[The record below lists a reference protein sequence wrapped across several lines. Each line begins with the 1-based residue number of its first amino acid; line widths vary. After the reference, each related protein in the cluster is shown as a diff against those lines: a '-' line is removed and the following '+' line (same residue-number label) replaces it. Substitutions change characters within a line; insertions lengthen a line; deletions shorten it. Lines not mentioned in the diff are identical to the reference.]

1 MIKKQ
6 FSNLALAGLSIMTC
20 LTLSGNALAQSK
32 NFPTHCQPG
41 EFAHINAKMGSFDK
55 SNKLVK
61 NGKILSLCADK
72 AKEPFGQFTYRYG
85 PVGKVELE
93 QVATPK
99 DKFFVFSRS
108 TGPRM
113 GEDII
118 YFSKGDYT
126 YYVTEGTGMA
136 SGIALMV
143 YKSGKK
149 IVDQFSGNDMDEEY
163 QSNQL
168 VNFDKASSPVFTK
181 RAPKDNF

>member
-1 MIKKQ
+1 MKQ
-6 FSNLALAGLSIMTC
+6 NYMTLLASATFAAACMAFSGS
-20 LTLSGNALAQSK
+20 ALAQAK

-72 AKEPFGQFTYRYG
+72 AKEPFGQFTYRFG
-85 PVGKVELE
+85 PIGKVELE

-99 DKFFVFSRS
+99 DKFSVSSRS
-108 TGPRM
+108 AGPRM

-118 YFSKGDYT
+118 YFSKGDYN
-126 YYVTEGTGMA
+126 YYVVEATGMG
-136 SGIALMV
+136 SGIFLYV

-168 VNFDKASSPVFTK
+168 VNLDKASSPVFTK

>member
-1 MIKKQ
+1 MKHKYVVLGM
-6 FSNLALAGLSIMTC
+6 FAATSLSYSSMTM
-20 LTLSGNALAQSK
+20 AQAK

-72 AKEPFGQFTYRYG
+72 AKEPFGQFFYRYG
-85 PVGKVELE
+85 PIGKVELE
-93 QVATPK
+93 QIATPK
-99 DKFFVFSRS
+99 DKFFVFGRS

-113 GEDII
+113 GEEII
-118 YFSKGDYT
+118 YFSKGDYN

-136 SGIALMV
+136 SGIALTV

-149 IVDQFSGNDMDEEY
+149 IVDQFSGNDIDEEY

-168 VNFDKASSPVFTK
+168 VNTDKASSPVFTK